1 MKRTGYK
8 ACGVCNE
15 RKNHLNHPGDHDFV
29 DASKAGM
36 SPIGKAREAYQ
47 KSEAHKRAYSDARE
61 ADVSGGQCLAHLA
74 GAPGEC
80 SYDRV
85 PHHALGRGAAGGL
98 EAAERD
104 GVVVMVCAFV
114 NAAIEA
120 DPATRRWAERATFER
135 DGVEYPFRMRT
146 KQRRDPADEIAL

>member
-1 MKRTGYK
+1 MSAPCGHCGAKRNALIHSRGECQY
-8 ACGVCNE
+8 
-15 RKNHLNHPGDHDFV
+15 V

-36 SPIGKAREAYQ
+36 SAIGRAREAYLSSEQ
-47 KSEAHKRAYSDARE
+47 HKSAYADARA

-85 PHHALGRGAAGGL
+85 PHHVIGRGAAGGL

-104 GVVVMVCAFV
+104 GVVVMVCSYFNSAV
-114 NAAIEA
+114 EA
-120 DPATRRWAERATFER
+120 DPLTRRWAERNTFER
-135 DGVEYPFRMRT
+135 AGKVYPFRMRQAT
-146 KQRRDPADEIAL
+146 RREAVEDVEL